1 MEDPKTPEWQA
12 PPPPEG
18 PVAEEEGP
26 RMSEVAT
33 LANIYIEPGNTFRSM
48 RPRPKFLLALIIMI
62 VVSLGFWLVIDQKI
76 GVGEVF
82 VDQMKKSPQYEQMD
96 ARSREAAVG
105 FYKGPLFKGFFFGGV
120 VIGTILVVFIGGL
133 IYWLLANAM
142 GGSARYL
149 QGVSVWV
156 YSSYAPALIAVIAN
170 IIVLLLKSKD
180 SIDSSF
186 MQSGGL
192 VRANPTA
199 FIDTTHNP
207 VLNAILAPIDLFSIF
222 GLILA
227 VIGLRTMM
235 KISNSSAW
243 TIALGLKLVGII
255 IGIASALIFGG
266 GAK

>member
-1 MEDPKTPEWQA
+1 MEEPNNAEWQA

-18 PVAEEEGP
+18 PVEEEGP
-26 RMSEVAT
+26 QMSEVAT
-33 LANIYIEPGNTFRSM
+33 LANIFIEPGNTFRAM
-48 RPRPKFLLALIIMI
+48 RAKPKFLLALIIMI
-62 VVSLGFWLVIDQKI
+62 VVSLGFWFAIDQKI

-82 VDQMKKSPQYEQMD
+82 IDQMKKSPQYEQMD
-96 ARSREAAVG
+96 GPTREKAAG
-105 FYKGPLFKGFFFGGV
+105 FYRGPLFKGFFFGII
-120 VIGTILVVFIGGL
+120 VIGSIFVVFIGGL

-156 YSSYAPALIAVIAN
+156 YSSYAPALVAVIAN
-170 IIVLLLKSKD
+170 ILVLLLKSKD
-180 SIDSSF
+180 DIDSSF

-199 FIDTTHNP
+199 LIDTTHSP
-207 VLNAILAPIDLFSIF
+207 VLNAILAPIDLFGIF
-222 GLILA
+222 ALILG

-243 TIALGLKLVGII
+243 SIALGLKLLGII

-266 GAK
+266 GTK